1 MGYESVKIALRI
13 ALGITTIYVINTLDQ
28 TVTIQVKGNRTES
41 TTNASE
47 VGASF
52 TVPAGE
58 SDFRTLVADQSGVLP
73 YVYVEVSCSAAP
85 ASGNVTVY
93 LVRGKD
99 DEKKLVDALEIRDTD
114 THTPDTD
121 PDKVFIEEWWR

>member
-1 MGYESVKIALRI
+1 MGYEDIRI
-13 ALGITTIYVINTLDQ
+13 GLKAARGIVTIYVINTLNQ
-28 TVTIQVKGNRTES
+28 TVTVQIKGNRTES

-47 VGASF
+47 VGPSF

-85 ASGNVTVY
+85 TSGSVTVY

-99 DEKKLVDALEIRDTD
+99 DEEKLVDALEIRDTD